1 MKILRLTPQDD
12 TECNHPGLVRHSP
25 LEMLLRPPRSGSG
38 DKDGDEA
45 LLARL
50 ARSGD
55 ARAFETL
62 YRRHTDVMYATALRI
77 TNDGDLAADV
87 VHDAWVRAAERA
99 DRFERRSAFRTWIV
113 GIVVNL
119 IREHRRSE
127 RHNDESDNRHPE
139 WESTSQSAE
148 LEIAGVDPLDLEAAI
163 AALPTGFRQ
172 VLVLHDVEGFTHDE
186 IATMLSI
193 APGTSKSQ
201 LARARQRVRELLA
214 DGVPRRSR

>member
-1 MKILRLTPQDD
+1 M
-12 TECNHPGLVRHSP
+12 
-25 LEMLLRPPRSGSG
+25 LRPSRSSSV
-38 DKDGDEA
+38 DDAADAA

-62 YRRHTDVMYATALRI
+62 YRRHTEVMYATALRI
-77 TNDGDLAADV
+77 TNDADLAADI
-87 VHDAWVRAAERA
+87 VHDAWVRAAEHA
-99 DRFERRSAFRTWIV
+99 DRFEGRSAFRTWIV
-113 GIVVNL
+113 GIVVNV
-119 IREHRRSE
+119 IREDRRSE
-127 RHNDESDNRHPE
+127 RHNDESDSGQPA
-139 WESTSQSAE
+139 WESTSQSLE
-148 LEIAGVDPLDLEAAI
+148 LEVAGVDPIDLEAAI
-163 AALPTGFRQ
+163 AALATGFRQ

-214 DGVPRRSR
+214 HGVPRRPR

>member
-1 MKILRLTPQDD
+1 M
-12 TECNHPGLVRHSP
+12 
-25 LEMLLRPPRSGSG
+25 LRPSGAG
-38 DKDGDEA
+38 PVDDAADVA

-55 ARAFETL
+55 VRAFETL

-77 TNDGDLAADV
+77 TNDADLAADV
-87 VHDAWVRAAERA
+87 VHDAWVRAVERA
-99 DRFERRSAFRTWIV
+99 GRFEGRSAFRTWIV

-119 IREHRRSE
+119 MREHRRRE
-127 RHNDESDNRHPE
+127 RHNDELDSDGQPQ
-139 WESTSQSAE
+139 WDSTSQPAE
-148 LEIAGVDPLDLEAAI
+148 LEVAGVDPLDLEAAI

-172 VLVLHDVEGFTHDE
+172 ILVLHDVEGFTHDE

-201 LARARQRVRELLA
+201 LARARHRVREVLA
-214 DGVPRRSR
+214 NGVPRRSR

>member
-1 MKILRLTPQDD
+1 M
-12 TECNHPGLVRHSP
+12 
-25 LEMLLRPPRSGSG
+25 LRPSRAGPV
-38 DKDGDEA
+38 DDAADVA

-55 ARAFETL
+55 VRAFETL

-77 TNDGDLAADV
+77 TNDADLAADV
-87 VHDAWVRAAERA
+87 VHDAWVRAVERA
-99 DRFERRSAFRTWIV
+99 GRFEGRSAFRTWIV

-127 RHNDESDNRHPE
+127 RQNGSPSDETQTE
-139 WESTSQSAE
+139 WEMTAESAE
-148 LEIAGVDPLDLEAAI
+148 LEVAGVDPLDLEAAI

-172 VLVLHDVEGFTHDE
+172 ILVLHDVEGFTHDE

-214 DGVPRRSR
+214 NGVPRRSR